1 MDKERRKK
9 IQTTKLIITEIFMLV
24 VVVLTVVILTFIVM
38 GYHLNEDGK
47 LEQSGLVQ
55 IDSFP
60 TGATVIIN
68 NETLPNETN
77 TSKILP
83 KGEHTVK
90 LQKEGYTSWSKT
102 VSLHPGF
109 LTKLSYPH
117 LYKENPQTEV
127 VKKFEQ
133 APSSFSVSENHDLGL
148 LKYPGGKLEV
158 INLESKSP
166 KESKIDLAEIIKNS
180 PLEDLD
186 QATITSWSSSGEYVI
201 LSLEKDEILKFFI
214 IDLEHP
220 ERSLNLSDEFNLK
233 ISNLQFLNEQ
243 GDRIGIIEENNF
255 RIISLSDK
263 KLSDILI
270 ENVLSFNNSGS
281 KVVLVTKNPAG
292 NKKVILYDT
301 TSKSKIFLADSIAE
315 STKVYLSEYAGRFTL
330 VFVSDNVVTIRR
342 SDLPTEDITKEN
354 PLSEPVGRY
363 TLDFGVPKN
372 FSFKGK
378 NQLVVN
384 STDSSVAV
392 FDLENYKLTTYTLNS
407 NLTFWPNEYT
417 IGIVSDGKLVLYDFD
432 GSNAVYFKEAET
444 GFPATIT
451 KDNNYL
457 YYISKDD
464 LGNLTLVRDLI
475 K

>member
-55 IDSFP
+55 VDSFP
-60 TGATVIIN
+60 TGATVVIDD
-68 NETLPNETN
+68 ETLPNETN

-117 LYKENPQTEV
+117 LYKENPKTEV

-133 APSSFSVSENHDLGL
+133 APSSFLVSENRELGL

-166 KESKIDLAEIIKNS
+166 KESNLDLTEIIENS
-180 PLEDLD
+180 APEDLD
-186 QATITSWSSSGEYVI
+186 RATITSWSSNGEHII
-201 LSLEKDEILKFFI
+201 LSLKKDDALKFFVI
-214 IDLEHP
+214 NLEHP
-220 ERSLNLSDEFNLK
+220 ERSLDLSAEFDLK
-233 ISNLQFLNEQ
+233 ISDLQFLNEQ
-243 GDRIGIIEENNF
+243 GDRLGIIENNNF
-255 RIISLSDK
+255 RTVSLSDK
-263 KLSDILI
+263 KLSDVLVK
-270 ENVLSFNNSGS
+270 NVLSFNNSGS
-281 KVVLVTKNPAG
+281 KVVLITKKPEE
-292 NKKVILYDT
+292 NKKIVLYDT
-301 TSKSKIFLADSIAE
+301 TSKSEIFLADSMAE
-315 STKVYLSEYAGRFTL
+315 SIKVYLSEYAGRFTL
-330 VFVSDNVVTIRR
+330 VFVSDNVVTVRR
-342 SDLPTEDITKEN
+342 SDLPTENITKEN
-354 PLSEPVGRY
+354 PLSEPVGKY
-363 TLDFGVPKN
+363 TLDFGVPKDFN
-372 FSFKGK
+372 FKGK
-378 NQLVVN
+378 NQLIVN
-384 STDSSVAV
+384 STDNNIAV
-392 FDLENYKLTTYTLNS
+392 FDLENYRLTSYTLDS
-407 NLTFWPNEYT
+407 NLTFWPDEYT
-417 IGIVSDGKLVLYDFD
+417 IGIVSGGKLVLYDFD

-444 GFPATIT
+444 GFPAAIT

-457 YYISKDD
+457 YYISKDNS
-464 LGNLTLVRDLI
+464 GNLNLARDLI